1 MVIVWQMIRL
11 EAIDLELRVLKYFL
25 TVADEGNITRA
36 ADILHVTQPTLSR
49 QLMEL
54 EDDLGTALLIRG
66 KRSVTLTDEGFLFKQ
81 QAEMIVELSDKL
93 EHTFKDQKDVICG
106 TIKIGAT
113 EALGGRTLAA
123 YMKEFRDKYPNVQFD
138 LYNGMADNIKEMIE
152 HGLLDLG
159 LVMEPIDTA
168 KFEYVRL
175 PRKETWGILLK
186 KDHELAEKETITLED
201 IKQYPLVMPGRENAK
216 NQLLHWMQCE
226 ERHLIIPAY
235 YNILSN
241 AALLVEA
248 GMGCAVCLDGALSIH
263 ADPNLCFRPILPEHT
278 TRSVILWKKNHLF
291 SQAASLFVQTIQGY

>member
-1 MVIVWQMIRL
+1 M
-11 EAIDLELRVLKYFL
+11 ELRVLKYFL

-54 EDDLGTALLIRG
+54 EDELGTALLIRG

-93 EHTFKDQKDVICG
+93 EHTFKDQKDVVCG
-106 TIKIGAT
+106 TIRIGAS
-113 EALGGRTLAA
+113 EAVGCRALAA
-123 YMKEFRDKYPNVQFD
+123 YMKEFREKYPDVQFD
-138 LYNGMADNIKEMIE
+138 LYNGMADNIKEMLE
-152 HGLLDLG
+152 RGLLDLG
-159 LVMEPIDTA
+159 LVLEPVDTA

-175 PRKETWGILLK
+175 PQKETWGLLLR
-186 KDHELAEKETITLED
+186 KDHELAGKETINVEE
-201 IKQYPLVMPGRENAK
+201 IRPYPLIMPGREKAK
-216 NQLLHWMQCE
+216 NEVLHWMHCE
-226 ERHLIIPAY
+226 ERHLDIPAY
-235 YNILSN
+235 YNLLSN

-263 ADPNLCFRPILPEHT
+263 ADPDLCFRQLLPEHT

-291 SQAASLFVQTIQGY
+291 SRAASLFVQTIQEH

>member
-1 MVIVWQMIRL
+1 M
-11 EAIDLELRVLKYFL
+11 ELRVLKYFL

-54 EDDLGTALLIRG
+54 EEEMGTSLLIRG

-81 QAEMIVELSDKL
+81 QAETIVELADKL
-93 EHTFKDQKDVICG
+93 EHTFTDRKDIICG

-123 YMKEFRDKYPNVQFD
+123 YMKEFREKYPDVQFD
-138 LYNGMADNIKEMIE
+138 LYNGMADNIKEMVE
-152 HGLLDLG
+152 RGLIDLG

-175 PRKETWGILLK
+175 PQKETWGILIRQ
-186 KDHELAEKETITLED
+186 DHELAQKETVTIED
-201 IKQYPLVMPGRENAK
+201 IKQYPLIMPGRENAK
-216 NQLLHWMQCE
+216 DQILHWMQCE
-226 ERHLIIPAY
+226 ERHLNIPAY

-263 ADPNLCFRPILPEHT
+263 ADPELCFRQITPAHI

-291 SQAASLFVQTIQGY
+291 SQAASLFVQTIQEQ

>member
-1 MVIVWQMIRL
+1 M
-11 EAIDLELRVLKYFL
+11 ELRVLKYFL

-54 EDDLGTALLIRG
+54 EDELGTALLIRG

-93 EHTFKDQKDVICG
+93 EHTFKDQKDVVCG
-106 TIKIGAT
+106 TIRIGAS
-113 EALGGRTLAA
+113 EAVGCRALAA
-123 YMKEFRDKYPNVQFD
+123 YMKEFREKYPDVQFD
-138 LYNGMADNIKEMIE
+138 LYNGMADNIKEMLE
-152 HGLLDLG
+152 RGLLDLG
-159 LVMEPIDTA
+159 LVLEPVDTA

-175 PRKETWGILLK
+175 PQKETWGLLLR
-186 KDHELAEKETITLED
+186 KDHELAEKETINVEE
-201 IKQYPLVMPGRENAK
+201 IRPYPLIMPGREKAK
-216 NQLLHWMQCE
+216 NEVLHWMQCE
-226 ERHLIIPAY
+226 ERHLNIPAY
-235 YNILSN
+235 YNLLSN

-263 ADPNLCFRPILPEHT
+263 ADPDLCFRQLLPEHT

-291 SQAASLFVQTIQGY
+291 SQAASLFVQTIQEH

>member
-1 MVIVWQMIRL
+1 M
-11 EAIDLELRVLKYFL
+11 ELRVLKYFL

-54 EDDLGTALLIRG
+54 EDELGTALLIRG

-93 EHTFKDQKDVICG
+93 EHTFKDQKDVVCG
-106 TIKIGAT
+106 TIRIGAS
-113 EALGGRTLAA
+113 EAVGCRALAA
-123 YMKEFRDKYPNVQFD
+123 YMKEFREKYPDVQFD
-138 LYNGMADNIKEMIE
+138 LYNGMADNIKEMLE
-152 HGLLDLG
+152 RGLLDLG
-159 LVMEPIDTA
+159 LVLEPVDTA

-175 PRKETWGILLK
+175 PQKETWGLLLR
-186 KDHELAEKETITLED
+186 KDHELAEKETINVEE
-201 IKQYPLVMPGRENAK
+201 IRPYPLIMPGREKAK
-216 NQLLHWMQCE
+216 NEVLHWMQCE
-226 ERHLIIPAY
+226 ERHLNIPAY
-235 YNILSN
+235 YNLLSN

-263 ADPNLCFRPILPEHT
+263 ADPDLCFRRLLPEHT

-291 SQAASLFVQTIQGY
+291 SQAASLFVQTIQEH

>member
-1 MVIVWQMIRL
+1 M
-11 EAIDLELRVLKYFL
+11 ELRVLKYFL

-54 EDDLGTALLIRG
+54 EDELGTALLIRG

-93 EHTFKDQKDVICG
+93 EHTFKDQKDVVCG
-106 TIKIGAT
+106 TIRIGAS
-113 EALGGRTLAA
+113 EAVGCRALAA
-123 YMKEFRDKYPNVQFD
+123 YMKEFREKYPDVQFD
-138 LYNGMADNIKEMIE
+138 LYNGMADNIKEMLE
-152 HGLLDLG
+152 RGLLDLG
-159 LVMEPIDTA
+159 LVLEPVDTA

-175 PRKETWGILLK
+175 PHKETWGLLLR
-186 KDHELAEKETITLED
+186 KDHELAGKETINVEE
-201 IKQYPLVMPGRENAK
+201 IRPYPLIMPGREKAQNEV
-216 NQLLHWMQCE
+216 LHWMQCE
-226 ERHLIIPAY
+226 ERHLNIPAY
-235 YNILSN
+235 YNLLSN

-263 ADPNLCFRPILPEHT
+263 ADPDLCFRQLLPEHT

-291 SQAASLFVQTIQGY
+291 SQAASLFVQTIQEH

>member
-1 MVIVWQMIRL
+1 M
-11 EAIDLELRVLKYFL
+11 ELRVLKYFL

-54 EDDLGTALLIRG
+54 EDEMGTALLIRG

-81 QAEMIVELSDKL
+81 QAETIVELADKL
-93 EHTFKDQKDVICG
+93 EHTFTDQKDVICG
-106 TIKIGAT
+106 TIRIGAT

-123 YMKEFRDKYPNVQFD
+123 HMKEFREKYPDVQFD

-152 HGLLDLG
+152 HGLIDLG
-159 LVMEPIDTA
+159 LVMEPIDTS

-175 PRKETWGILLK
+175 PQKETWGVLVRQ
-186 KDHELAEKETITLED
+186 DHELAAKETVTVED
-201 IKQYPLVMPGRENAK
+201 IKQYPLTMPGRENAK
-216 NQLLHWMQCE
+216 NQILHWMQCE
-226 ERHLIIPAY
+226 ERHLNIPAY
-235 YNILSN
+235 YNLLSN
-241 AALLVEA
+241 SALLVEA

-263 ADPNLCFRPILPEHT
+263 ADPELCFRPISPMHI

-291 SQAASLFVQTIQGY
+291 SQAVSLFVQTIQEH

>member
-1 MVIVWQMIRL
+1 M
-11 EAIDLELRVLKYFL
+11 ELRVLKYFL

-54 EDDLGTALLIRG
+54 EDELGTALLIRG

-93 EHTFKDQKDVICG
+93 EHTFKDQKDVVCG
-106 TIKIGAT
+106 TIRIGAS
-113 EALGGRTLAA
+113 EAVGCRALAA
-123 YMKEFRDKYPNVQFD
+123 YMKEFREKYPDVQFD
-138 LYNGMADNIKEMIE
+138 LYNGMADNIKEMLE
-152 HGLLDLG
+152 RGLLDLG
-159 LVMEPIDTA
+159 LVLEPVDTA

-175 PRKETWGILLK
+175 PQKETWGLLMR
-186 KDHELAEKETITLED
+186 KDHELAEKETITVEE
-201 IKQYPLVMPGRENAK
+201 IRPYPLIMPGREKAK
-216 NQLLHWMQCE
+216 NEVLHWMQCE
-226 ERHLIIPAY
+226 ERHLNIPAY
-235 YNILSN
+235 YNLLSN

-263 ADPNLCFRPILPEHT
+263 ADPDLCFRQLLPEHT

-291 SQAASLFVQTIQGY
+291 SQAASLFVQTIQEH

>member
-1 MVIVWQMIRL
+1 M
-11 EAIDLELRVLKYFL
+11 ELRVLKYFL

-54 EDDLGTALLIRG
+54 ESEMGTALLIRG

-93 EHTFKDQKDVICG
+93 EHTFKDQKDVVCG

-113 EALGGRTLAA
+113 EAVGGRTLAA
-123 YMKEFRDKYPNVQFD
+123 CMKSFREKYPDVQFD
-138 LYNGMADNIKEMIE
+138 LYNGMADNIKEMVE

-175 PRKETWGILLK
+175 PQKETWGLLLR
-186 KDHELAEKETITLED
+186 KDHELAGKETINVEE
-201 IKQYPLVMPGRENAK
+201 IRQYPLIMPGRENAK
-216 NQLLHWMQCE
+216 NEVLHWMHCE
-226 ERHLIIPAY
+226 ERHLNIPSY
-235 YNILSN
+235 YNLLSN

-263 ADPNLCFRPILPEHT
+263 ADPDLCFRRILPEHT

-291 SQAASLFVQTIQGY
+291 SQAASLFVQTIQEH

>member
-1 MVIVWQMIRL
+1 M
-11 EAIDLELRVLKYFL
+11 ELRVLKYFL

-54 EDDLGTALLIRG
+54 EDELGTALLIRG

-93 EHTFKDQKDVICG
+93 EHTFKDQKDVVCG
-106 TIKIGAT
+106 TIRIGAS
-113 EALGGRTLAA
+113 EAVGCRALAA
-123 YMKEFRDKYPNVQFD
+123 YMKEFREKYPDVQFD
-138 LYNGMADNIKEMIE
+138 LYNGMADNIKEMLE
-152 HGLLDLG
+152 RGLLDLG
-159 LVMEPIDTA
+159 LVLEPVDTA

-175 PRKETWGILLK
+175 PQKETWGLLMR
-186 KDHELAEKETITLED
+186 KDHELAEKETINVEEIRPYSL
-201 IKQYPLVMPGRENAK
+201 IMPGREKAK
-216 NQLLHWMQCE
+216 NEVLHWMQCE
-226 ERHLIIPAY
+226 ERHLNIPAY
-235 YNILSN
+235 YNLLSN

-263 ADPNLCFRPILPEHT
+263 ADPNLCFRQLLPEHT

-291 SQAASLFVQTIQGY
+291 SQAASLFVQTIQEH

>member
-1 MVIVWQMIRL
+1 M
-11 EAIDLELRVLKYFL
+11 ELRVLKYFL

-54 EDDLGTALLIRG
+54 EDEMGTSLLIRG
-66 KRSVTLTDEGFLFKQ
+66 KRSVTLTEEGFLFRQ
-81 QAEMIVELSDKL
+81 QAEMIVELADKL
-93 EHTFKDQKDVICG
+93 EHTFTDKKDIVCG
-106 TIKIGAT
+106 TIRIGAT
-113 EALGGRTLAA
+113 EAVGGRTLAA
-123 YMKEFRDKYPNVQFD
+123 CMKEFREKYPDVQFD

-152 HGLLDLG
+152 HGLIDLG

-175 PRKETWGILLK
+175 PQKETWGSLIRQ
-186 KDHELAEKETITLED
+186 DHELAEKETITLED
-201 IKQYPLVMPGRENAK
+201 IKKYPLIMPGRENAK
-216 NQLLHWMQCE
+216 DQILHWMQCE
-226 ERHLIIPAY
+226 ERHLDIPAY

-248 GMGCAVCLDGALSIH
+248 GMGCALCLDGALSIH
-263 ADPNLCFRPILPEHT
+263 ADPKLCFRQILPAHI

-291 SQAASLFVQTIQGY
+291 SQAASLFIQTIQEY

>member
-1 MVIVWQMIRL
+1 M
-11 EAIDLELRVLKYFL
+11 ELRVLKYFL

-36 ADILHVTQPTLSR
+36 ADVLHVTQPTLSR

-54 EDDLGTALLIRG
+54 EDEMGTPLLIRG

-81 QAEMIVELSDKL
+81 QAETIVELADKL
-93 EHTFKDQKDVICG
+93 ERTFADRKDIICG
-106 TIKIGAT
+106 TIRIGAT
-113 EALGGRTLAA
+113 EAVGGRTLALC
-123 YMKEFRDKYPNVQFD
+123 MKEFHEKYPDVQFD

-152 HGLLDLG
+152 RGLLDLG

-175 PRKETWGILLK
+175 PQKETWGILIRR
-186 KDHELAEKETITLED
+186 DHELARKETVTLEE
-201 IKQYPLVMPGRENAK
+201 IKQYPLIMPGRENAK
-216 NQLLHWMQCE
+216 NQILHWMQCE
-226 ERHLIIPAY
+226 ERHLNIPAY

-263 ADPNLCFRPILPEHT
+263 ADPELCFRQIFPSYI
-278 TRSVILWKKNHLF
+278 TRSVVMWKKNHLF
-291 SQAASLFVQTIQGY
+291 SQAASLFIQAVQEH